1 MKILFWPVI
10 ALWEFLTFVLKATG
24 RLITAVFGLVLMITG
39 IFLTVTVVAAP
50 LGIPLIVFGFLLM
63 IRSIF

>member
-10 ALWEFLTFVLKATG
+10 ALWEFLTFVLKAAG
-24 RLITAVFGLVLMITG
+24 RLITAVLGLALMIAG
-39 IFLTVTVVAAP
+39 MFLTVTVVAAP

-63 IRSIF
+63 VRSIF